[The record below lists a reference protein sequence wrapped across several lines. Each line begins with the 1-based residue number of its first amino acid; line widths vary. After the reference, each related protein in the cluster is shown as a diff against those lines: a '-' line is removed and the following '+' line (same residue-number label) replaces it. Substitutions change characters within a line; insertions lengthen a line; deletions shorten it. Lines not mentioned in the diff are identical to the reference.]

1 MNAEPITNEGW
12 TIHALNIHGT
22 FFERRCQQVI
32 ARAKEWR
39 IQSTNYPVE
48 FPATGHG
55 KASNL
60 DIWAERYLAKY
71 ALQLLVEC
79 KKNNPEYVDW
89 IFFPTSP
96 HRPIKTTVRVLE
108 SKFVTLR
115 TQGINPY
122 IPFPRLQELRTDLM
136 IADEARETKGDY
148 QSRNRNDRQL
158 TKTSNAAITEAA
170 NQIALATQAI
180 LYQEEQT
187 LKKYFQRNPVNQPIS
202 LPFVFLP
209 VIVTTANLFTCN
221 FQDVDVDLNTGEI
234 AFENVV
240 LQSHPCLLY
249 DYPVPH
255 ALQRDPEDMGMQ
267 YSRESLEEQARMSII
282 VVQSAFFPTL
292 LARLSS
298 FSVRE
303 DGVMS
308 FSLNSGEATET
319 M

>member
-1 MNAEPITNEGW
+1 MSTRPTMNEDW
-12 TIHALNIHGT
+12 TTHVLNIHGT

-96 HRPIKTTVRVLE
+96 HRPIKTTVWVLE
-108 SKFVTLR
+108 SRFVTFR
-115 TQGINPY
+115 TQGNNPY
-122 IPFPRLQELRTDLM
+122 IPFPHLQELRTDLV
-136 IADEARETKGDY
+136 IADEARETKGNY
-148 QSRNRNDRQL
+148 LSRIKKDQQL
-158 TKTSNAAITEAA
+158 TRTSNTAITEAA
-170 NQIALATQAI
+170 TQIALATQAI

-187 LKKYFQRNPVNQPIS
+187 LKKYFQRNPVNHPVS
-202 LPFVFLP
+202 LPPVFLP
-209 VIVTTANLFTCN
+209 VIVTTANLFTCD
-221 FQDVDVDLNTGEI
+221 FQDVDVDLATGEI
-234 AFENVV
+234 PFEKVV
-240 LQSHPCLLY
+240 LQSHSCLLY

-255 ALQRDPEDMGMQ
+255 ALQRDPEEMGMQ

-282 VVQSAFFPTL
+282 VVQSASFPTL

-298 FSVRE
+298 FAVRE